1 MAIYNTTNV
10 KDLPQ
15 LEEVVNGN
23 FLIIENQFGS
33 NIIDFKDFV
42 IGPNNASFYNTI
54 VSLSGYAVSMS
65 ATTNAGFNSVS
76 ARITSL
82 SATTN
87 AGFLSLSANV
97 KSLTADVIRLRTDI
111 NAISSTVSDFP
122 RAFTVYIPYLTI
134 ETGSD
139 VGFADFNSP
148 VEDIRLSD
156 INIVPRNKFAADV
169 SYYIDLSSRQIPGE
183 PQPYTYTIILSAL
196 DIVTGN
202 ANFAVKIQK

>member
-23 FLIIENQFGS
+23 YLIIENQFGT
-33 NIIDFKDFV
+33 NIIDFKNFV
-42 IGPNNASFYNTI
+42 IGPNNASFYSTI
-54 VSLSGYAVSMS
+54 VSVSGYAVSMS
-65 ATTNAGFNSVS
+65 ATTNTGFDAVS

-87 AGFLSLSANV
+87 TGFLNLSANV
-97 KSLTADVIRLRTDI
+97 KSLTADVIRLRTDV

-134 ETGSD
+134 QTGSD
-139 VGFADFNSP
+139 VGFSDFNSP
-148 VEDIRLSD
+148 VDDIRLSD
-156 INIVPRNKFAADV
+156 INIVPRNRFAADV
-169 SYYIDLSSRQIPGE
+169 NYFVDLSSRQIPGE

-202 ANFAVKIQK
+202 ANFVVKIQK